1 VNTQQCA
8 LLVSIPLQG
17 STPSNWLPRKRYL
30 SHGRRPCPKHR
41 CSHRYRPTLT
51 RLHMQAKQQILTEC
65 KQKLFYFSLTI
76 SCGQVMIYWEFELLN
91 YIDTETHQYFTLV
104 QPS

>member
-1 VNTQQCA
+1 
-8 LLVSIPLQG
+8 
-17 STPSNWLPRKRYL
+17 
-30 SHGRRPCPKHR
+30 
-41 CSHRYRPTLT
+41 
-51 RLHMQAKQQILTEC
+51 MQAKQQILTEC